1 MAFQNGPLQ
10 PFYASLIEVDRNRN
24 VSVCLN
30 KPLSYRNVRGYETG
44 SYSPSCL
51 PDLIS
56 DNKRVACHVYRAT
69 LAFIAEG
76 RLYFLAR
83 AVKECVPA
91 TTESKCQTGCTS
103 VSSSRLS
110 PTLKP
115 VCLMIPNCNSLVIHL
130 CLEFVIELTD
140 SAVVVMVRNR
150 Y

>member
-30 KPLSYRNVRGYETG
+30 KPLSYRN
-44 SYSPSCL
+44 
-51 PDLIS
+51 
-56 DNKRVACHVYRAT
+56 RVACHVYRAT

-115 VCLMIPNCNSLVIHL
+115 NSLIQPSL
-130 CLEFVIELTD
+130 
-140 SAVVVMVRNR
+140 
-150 Y
+150 